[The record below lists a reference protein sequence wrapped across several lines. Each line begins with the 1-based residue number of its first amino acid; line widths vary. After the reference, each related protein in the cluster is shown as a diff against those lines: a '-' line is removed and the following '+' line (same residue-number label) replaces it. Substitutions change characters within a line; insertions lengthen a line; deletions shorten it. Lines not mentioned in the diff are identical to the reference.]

1 MEPIHLNV
9 ACGSKIL
16 SVSNEYPTDNS
27 SMANLLTHQILLD
40 SIKKYNI

>member
-16 SVSNEYPTDNS
+16 SVSNEYPADNS
-27 SMANLLTHQILLD
+27 SMAKSLD
-40 SIKKYNI
+40 TPDIIRLYKEV